1 MTPYIVL
8 VDIAIMSLH
17 YYINNMAFN
26 DYRAFPSHLTLHNCL
41 HFQFTYPYFMFVC
54 IVHDKPRS
62 CPLLV
67 YYLLFVIDGNHLLFN
82 NHLFIIYYRTTMFF
96 NSCVLYVI
104 QVHLHQTL
112 TLFRSDTL
120 LVWRRFTIFER

>member
-1 MTPYIVL
+1 MLKLRMLFSDYRQRLPESFNDTIHCISRHCYYV
-8 VDIAIMSLH
+8 IA
-17 YYINNMAFN
+17 INNMAFN

-67 YYLLFVIDGNHLLFN
+67 
-82 NHLFIIYYRTTMFF
+82 
-96 NSCVLYVI
+96 
-104 QVHLHQTL
+104 
-112 TLFRSDTL
+112 
-120 LVWRRFTIFER
+120 